1 MEEGLYFEIKELE
14 NYVILSFY
22 IKESLKP
29 SILYKLS
36 PPKINTRKGLILNG
50 RGPIWLYGFLVHFYH
65 STPFLAIYDPRL
77 GAVIIESH
85 IPEFKP
91 GDILDIYLDKEG

>member
-1 MEEGLYFEIKELE
+1 MKDVISFEIEEKEK
-14 NYVILSFY
+14 YIILSFY
-22 IKESLKP
+22 INENLTP
-29 SILYKLS
+29 SILKRIY
-36 PPKINTRKGLILNG
+36 PPKINTRKGVVLNG
-50 RGPIWLYGFLVHFYH
+50 RGPIWLYGFLIHFYH

-85 IPEFKP
+85 IPELKP

>member
-1 MEEGLYFEIKELE
+1 MEEGLSFEIKELE

-29 SILYKLS
+29 SILYKIS

-50 RGPIWLYGFLVHFYH
+50 RGPIWLYGFLIHFYH
-65 STPFLAIYDPRL
+65 STPFLAVYDPRL

-85 IPEFKP
+85 TPQFKP
-91 GDILDIYLDKEG
+91 GDVLDIYIDKGG